1 MSDLLD
7 ALELIGESADVK
19 HATVCIRLA
28 TDAAVDQLYAAIGPT
43 VDASGKRIAK
53 ESVPPEWDQTEDG
66 AARWRTATVTV
77 AGVRV
82 ILNGPMDVTR
92 GRRAA

>member
-1 MSDLLD
+1 VSEMILN
-7 ALELIGESADVK
+7 ALESLGESADIK
-19 HATVCIRLA
+19 HATVCLRLA
-28 TDAAVDQLYAAIGPT
+28 TDRAVDELYAAIGPT

-66 AARWRTATVTV
+66 AARWRTAVVTV

-82 ILNGPMDVTR
+82 ILNGPLVLM
-92 GRRAA
+92 RRAA

>member
-1 MSDLLD
+1 LTILD
-7 ALELIGESADVK
+7 ALELIGESTDVK
-19 HATVCIRLA
+19 HATVCLRLA
-28 TDAAVDQLYAAIGPT
+28 TQEAVDSMYAAIGPT

-66 AARWRTATVTV
+66 AARWRTAVVTV

-82 ILNGPMDVTR
+82 ILNGPLVIV
-92 GRRAA
+92 RRAA